1 MGSEWIKRFKDN
13 VAFQTVAL
21 ALGMTNSGGRARWRP
36 CKACNQDR
44 TGSDARGCVGTNAA
58 GAWKCHACNAKGDVV
73 TLLCYAV
80 TGTDSPSNEGWEQV
94 RQAAVKQG
102 WVKDEGAHVSGRVRP
117 MGAALKPTV
126 QSKPAAPPTSPDETP
141 DERSVNTRGL
151 FRWSEDLPERCALV
165 YVNPGTACSDWSA
178 AHKQIAVEV
187 VRYMT
192 EYRKI
197 SDDVLID
204 AKIGIYVDESGQPI
218 LSEGRPWITI
228 PLPDK
233 AGRFVNVHFRRVPI
247 PGTCAACDAL
257 GPWKECDP
265 CRKGKR
271 YRLCPGRPTPL
282 YGADRLTPGKGAV
295 ARVIEGELDV
305 LALRTY
311 GMGENTVSGTSG
323 ASNFAEDWLDSLEPF
338 DSIYLCYDDDEAGKK
353 GAADL
358 AAKLGTYKCSK
369 VTFPKKDAGD
379 CLIAGVPAET
389 MARAFKV
396 ADSYLDVKLRRADE
410 FRERV
415 KEQLTNTEQRRGVS
429 TTSEVMDSAIGGW
442 SNGLVVIT
450 GETGNGKS
458 LILDEPVLTP
468 TGWRP
473 IGTIR
478 VGDEVVAVDGGSTI
492 VTGVFPQGVR
502 KICRVTFNDG
512 VVVRCDWDH
521 LWAVASDL
529 DLWKGNDWR
538 VLTTRQIADTVNAS
552 GRKRWRVPLV
562 SAVQHPVAD
571 LPIDPYIL
579 GVLIGDGSLTTAGV
593 RFDNADEPLIDEVTR
608 RLPAGLRL
616 ISTSTRSRA
625 RKCTISV
632 DAIGRTL
639 NPMSAAIT
647 TLGLRQR
654 AENKFIPASYFI
666 ASVEQRLDLLRGLL
680 DTDGFVSRA
689 GEVQFYSSSER
700 LAGDVGNLV
709 RSLGGSVRIVSKIP
723 SYVYKG
729 EKREGLRHYQ
739 VTIALPVEFE
749 RSAFLIP
756 RKADRLKPRKVPPQR
771 KIVSIEEAGEAECVC
786 IAVDH
791 PSHLYVTTG
800 YTVTHN
806 TTWATWQLWALAKS
820 GQCVAVTS
828 FEQQPVETVIQL
840 LHMELGG
847 MPDEFK
853 EADWDAALDRLAE
866 LPILIVDH
874 YGHLPYAKLEEALK
888 YAVRRCGARYILID
902 HLGFLVDPEAEDER
916 RAIQSVVRS
925 MVLVRKDMDVTIFL
939 IVHPRNDP
947 DASKKFGRVTMQH
960 LKGAS
965 AIRQDADMVLI
976 VTRELPNTEKGR
988 MLSKGKRRPWPQT
1001 RIYIDKKRGRYGNVS
1016 GAGEVV
1022 MAFDPKALVFADTW
1036 DQTPM
1041 GRAGVLIDT
1050 TPSEV
1055 RDEGDDIEDSTNTK
1069 GGVKKAGKG
1078 RKTKTESGFD
1088 NY

>member
-1 MGSEWIKRFKDN
+1 MGNDWIKQFKDRIG
-13 VAFQTVAL
+13 FSTVAE
-21 ALGMTNSGGRARWRP
+21 ALGMSTHGGRARWRP
-36 CKACNQDR
+36 CKACGQDR
-44 TGSDARGCVGTNAA
+44 TGGDQRAPVTVGADM
-58 GAWKCHACNAKGDVV
+58 AWKCHACGAKGDVV

-80 TGTDSPSNEGWEQV
+80 ASTDSPSNEGWEQV
-94 RQAAVKQG
+94 RQFAVKQG
-102 WVKDEGAHVSGRVRP
+102 WVKDEGGHVSGRVRP
-117 MGAALKPTV
+117 MGSALKPTA
-126 QSKPAAPPTSPDETP
+126 QSKPAAPPTSPEETP
-141 DERSVNTRGL
+141 AEQSVNTRGL
-151 FRWSEDLPERCALV
+151 FRWSEDLPERCASLFA
-165 YVNPGTACSDWSA
+165 NPEASGVKWPKAMCD
-178 AHKQIAVEV
+178 IAIEV
-187 VRYMT
+187 DRYLR
-192 EYRKI
+192 EYRRLA
-197 SDDVLID
+197 DHVLLD
-204 AKIGIYVDESGQPI
+204 AKIGIYVDEKGEMI

-271 YRLCPGRPTPL
+271 YRLCPNRPTPL

-353 GAADL
+353 GASDL

-396 ADSYLDVKLRRADE
+396 ADSYLDVKLRKADE

-415 KEQLTNTEQRRGVS
+415 KDRLQNTEQRRGVS

-458 LILDEPVLTP
+458 LPLDEPVLTP

-473 IGTIR
+473 IGDLR
-478 VGDEVVAVDGGSTI
+478 VGDQAVSVDGKPTTVI
-492 VTGVFPQGVR
+492 GVFPQGVR

-521 LWAVASDL
+521 LWAVTTFEPTARCPY
-529 DLWKGNDWR
+529 GRGAGWR
-538 VLTTRQIADTVNAS
+538 VRKTSEIADTLSTNNWYVPVME
-552 GRKRWRVPLV
+552 GR
-562 SAVQHPVAD
+562 
-571 LPIDPYIL
+571 
-579 GVLIGDGSLTTAGV
+579 GS
-593 RFDNADEPLIDEVTR
+593 EPH
-608 RLPAGLRL
+608 
-616 ISTSTRSRA
+616 
-625 RKCTISV
+625 
-632 DAIGRTL
+632 
-639 NPMSAAIT
+639 
-647 TLGLRQR
+647 Q
-654 AENKFIPASYFI
+654 
-666 ASVEQRLDLLRGLL
+666 
-680 DTDGFVSRA
+680 
-689 GEVQFYSSSER
+689 
-700 LAGDVGNLV
+700 
-709 RSLGGSVRIVSKIP
+709 
-723 SYVYKG
+723 
-729 EKREGLRHYQ
+729 
-739 VTIALPVEFE
+739 
-749 RSAFLIP
+749 
-756 RKADRLKPRKVPPQR
+756 
-771 KIVSIEEAGEAECVC
+771 IVSIEEAGEAECVC

-791 PSHLYVTTG
+791 PSHLYVTTD

-828 FEQQPVETVIQL
+828 FEQQPEETVIQL

-874 YGHLPYAKLEEALK
+874 YGHLPYPKLEEALK

-988 MLSKGKRRPWPQT
+988 LLPKGKRRPWPQT

-1050 TPSEV
+1050 SPSEV
-1055 RDEGDDIEDSTNTK
+1055 KEEGDDIENSTPGKGGTKKTTK
-1069 GGVKKAGKG
+1069 GK
-1078 RKTKTESGFD
+1078 KTKTAESAFD
-1088 NY
+1088 ENF